1 MLFLNEN
8 ILYLQVR
15 RGNMTSDIL
24 LESGTGEVEV
34 IEFRANDVNYA
45 INVIKVK
52 EIIDMPANGVTK
64 MPESKKE
71 IAGLI
76 LCRDEILP
84 VIDLKYIL
92 NREKSSEL
100 GSRLIVCEFN
110 KVKVAFNIDDIIGV
124 HRIKW
129 SDIRK
134 PNNMFDESLAV
145 GNIVL
150 NGKII
155 VMLDFEKIVTDISPK
170 SGISEDRLVSVEY
183 KDRSELKLVLADDSP
198 LIRKLLRETL
208 TKAGFTNM
216 KIFDDGEQALDY
228 LEGLKNDLGKS
239 FVKEVQLLI
248 TDIEM
253 PQMDGLTLTRKVKED
268 EVLKR
273 LPVIIFSSL
282 ITDDLRHKGES
293 VGADAQ
299 LSKPEIEELIGVV
312 DQLLG
317 I

>member
-1 MLFLNEN
+1 
-8 ILYLQVR
+8 
-15 RGNMTSDIL
+15 MTSDIL

-52 EIIDMPANGVTK
+52 EIIDMPASGVTK

-100 GSRLIVCEFN
+100 GQRLIVCEFN

-129 SDIRK
+129 SEIRK

-183 KDRSELKLVLADDSP
+183 KDRSDLKLVLADDSP
-198 LIRKLLRETL
+198 LIRKLLKETL

-228 LEGLKNDLGKS
+228 LEGLKKDLGKS

-268 EVLKR
+268 DTLE
-273 LPVIIFSSL
+273 
-282 ITDDLRHKGES
+282 
-293 VGADAQ
+293 
-299 LSKPEIEELIGVV
+299 
-312 DQLLG
+312 
-317 I
+317 

>member
-1 MLFLNEN
+1 
-8 ILYLQVR
+8 
-15 RGNMTSDIL
+15 MTSDIL

-52 EIIDMPANGVTK
+52 EIIDMPASGVTK

-100 GSRLIVCEFN
+100 GQRLIVCEFN
-110 KVKVAFNIDDIIGV
+110 KVKVSFNIDDIIGV

-129 SDIRK
+129 SEIRK

-183 KDRSELKLVLADDSP
+183 KDRSDLKLVLADDSP
-198 LIRKLLRETL
+198 LIRKLLKETL

-228 LEGLKNDLGKS
+228 LEGLKKDLGKS

>member
-1 MLFLNEN
+1 
-8 ILYLQVR
+8 
-15 RGNMTSDIL
+15 MTSDIL

-52 EIIDMPANGVTK
+52 EIIDMPASGVTK

-100 GSRLIVCEFN
+100 GQRLIVCEFN

-129 SDIRK
+129 SEIRK

-198 LIRKLLRETL
+198 LIRKLLKETL

-228 LEGLKNDLGKS
+228 LEGLKKDLGKS

>member
-1 MLFLNEN
+1 MIN
-8 ILYLQVR
+8 
-15 RGNMTSDIL
+15 DIL

-52 EIIDMPANGVTK
+52 EIIDMPENGVTK

-100 GSRLIVCEFN
+100 GPRLIVCEFN

-129 SDIRK
+129 SEIRK

-170 SGISEDRLVSVEY
+170 SGISEHRLVSVEY

-198 LIRKLLRETL
+198 LIRKLLKETL

-228 LEGLKNDLGKS
+228 LEGLKKDLGKS
-239 FVKEVQLLI
+239 FIKEVQLLI

-299 LSKPEIEELIGVV
+299 LSKPEIEELIGVI